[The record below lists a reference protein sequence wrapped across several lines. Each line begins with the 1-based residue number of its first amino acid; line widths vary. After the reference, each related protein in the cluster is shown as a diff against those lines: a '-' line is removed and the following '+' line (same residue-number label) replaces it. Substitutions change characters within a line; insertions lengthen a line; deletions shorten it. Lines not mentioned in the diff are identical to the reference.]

1 MINKLQFLEKRG
13 FVLLML
19 CIASFSASSDLFAQQ
34 HQLISSGGGDHGT
47 GTLRG
52 SYSIGEPL
60 ITTGGNS
67 ELKLTQGFHQNNL
80 FTTSIRE
87 DLSSHSLKMYPNPF
101 SNAIRI
107 ELSEGLEIHS
117 LDFYNVQGILLE
129 SIRQEIHNRT
139 LITLDMSHLP
149 VGWYI
154 VTAKDKS
161 GTPFQ
166 RNMLFKSL

>member
-1 MINKLQFLEKRG
+1 MKNNLQFLEKRG
-13 FVLLML
+13 FVFLIL
-19 CIASFSASSDLFAQQ
+19 CIASFSAPSALIAQQ
-34 HQLISSGGGDHGT
+34 QQLISSGGGDHAA

-52 SYSIGEPL
+52 SYSIGEVI

-67 ELKLTQGFHQNNL
+67 QFKLTQGFHQNNL

-87 DLSSHSLKMYPNPF
+87 DLSAHSLKMYPNPF

-107 ELSEGLEIHS
+107 EISEGLEIHS
-117 LDFYNVQGILLE
+117 LDFYSVQGILVE
-129 SIRQEIHNRT
+129 SIIQEIHHRT

>member
-1 MINKLQFLEKRG
+1 MVNNLQFLKNRC
-13 FVLLML
+13 FVLIVL
-19 CIASFSASSDLFAQQ
+19 CIGTFSSPLAVLAQQ
-34 HQLISSGGGDHGT
+34 QLISSGGGDHAA

-52 SYSIGEPL
+52 SYSIGETI

-67 ELKLTQGFHQNNL
+67 QLKLTQGFHQNNL

-87 DLSSHSLKMYPNPF
+87 DLSTHSLKMYPNPF

-107 ELSEGLEIHS
+107 EVSEGLEIHS
-117 LDFYNVQGILLE
+117 LDFYSVQGILVE
-129 SIRQEIHNRT
+129 SIRQEI
-139 LITLDMSHLP
+139 LQGSQITLDMSHLP

-154 VTAKDKS
+154 VTAKDKT